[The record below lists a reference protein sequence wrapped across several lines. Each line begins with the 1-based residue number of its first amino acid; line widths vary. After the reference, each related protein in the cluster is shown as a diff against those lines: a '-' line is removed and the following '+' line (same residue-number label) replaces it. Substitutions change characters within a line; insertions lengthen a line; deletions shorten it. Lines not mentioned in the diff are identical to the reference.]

1 MYWAGPSQASQAEPA
16 GSGEPAVSG
25 GSGEADAADGPMQ
38 RALRAAFQSGA
49 PDMRVV
55 AGPEAAQMVQGLLS
69 GDRSQRAAA
78 IETLKQ
84 LKASRGMAAS
94 GPASQPAPAGPA
106 GPVSAPNP
114 STFDAISPINTFNSP
129 ASTPGPA
136 NPGLNSPV
144 GSFSSFSAAGRTDQA
159 ERIASLQA
167 LRDQGLLSNPDFEAQ
182 RQRIL
187 DEI

>member
-1 MYWAGPSQASQAEPA
+1 
-16 GSGEPAVSG
+16 
-25 GSGEADAADGPMQ
+25 
-38 RALRAAFQSGA
+38 LRAAFQSGA

-55 AGPEAAQMVQGLLS
+55 AGPEAAQMIQGLLS

-106 GPVSAPNP
+106 GPVSAPTP